1 VHLLLLFGYVATC
14 ISGNTGCVAIVTIAT
29 PTVLLVLW
37 PATLHGVAR
46 TLHCVATE
54 ENLLQHQ
61 NKVLCKPIA
70 TASVATP
77 PNQIFVLQFCL
88 LQHFLVYCN
97 TFRPLHQGEN
107 LVVSTQGLGYTHS
120 LDDHTTSN
128 FNEWSH
134 NIQFQGMITQHLN
147 SINNARTR
155 HNNILHGRP
164 HSNHADQTKEDHP
177 ATVSSPNS
185 PLPLQP
191 PSSRCTSAWWGVK
204 PSLPI

>member
-1 VHLLLLFGYVATC
+1 VHLLLLFGYVATG
-14 ISGNTGCVAIVTIAT
+14 ISGNVGCVAIVTIAIVTIAT

-88 LQHFLVYCN
+88 LQHFLAYCN

-107 LVVSTQGLGYTHS
+107 HVVTPS
-120 LDDHTTSN
+120 
-128 FNEWSH
+128 WSSSDRYLH
-134 NIQFQGMITQHLN
+134 P
-147 SINNARTR
+147 NA
-155 HNNILHGRP
+155 LHG
-164 HSNHADQTKEDHP
+164 
-177 ATVSSPNS
+177 ATGDGFTMPVIIST
-185 PLPLQP
+185 
-191 PSSRCTSAWWGVK
+191 RGIGRT
-204 PSLPI
+204 